1 MSAAPKMFPFAI
13 QPEFLDW
20 IADEVARRIQKRP
33 DTYTVA
39 TAAAA
44 LGVSTGCVRTRI
56 KSGLIRQIPNMGVV
70 RIPGSEIDRLL
81 GIQS

>member
-1 MSAAPKMFPFAI
+1 MNATPKTFPFAV

-20 IADEVARRIQKRP
+20 IAEEVARRIQKRP

-44 LGVSTGCVRTRI
+44 LGVSTGCVRTRV
-56 KSGLIRQIPNMGVV
+56 KAGLIRSIPNMGVV
-70 RIPGSEIDRLL
+70 RIPGAEIDRLL
-81 GIQS
+81 GV